1 MIPSII
7 LQLVLIAL
15 NAVFACAEIAI
26 LSMNENKLTKM
37 AAEGNNKAK
46 KLKKLTSQPAKFL
59 ATIQVA
65 ITLSGFLGSAF
76 AADNFSEVLV
86 NALLKL
92 GVPIPQETLDTIAV
106 IAITIILSFIT
117 LVFGEL
123 VPKRLAMRKTE
134 PLALALA
141 SLISFI
147 SKAFAPIVWLLT
159 ASTNG
164 VIRLFGIDPNAD
176 DNEVSEEDIRM
187 MADAGSEM
195 GAINEEENSI
205 IQNIFEFDDIY
216 IGEIMTHRTEIVMLW
231 IEDSIEQWQK
241 IIKSNTHVFY
251 PICEDTADR
260 IVGVLD
266 SRKFLR
272 LDDQTKENALKNAV
286 DKPYFV
292 SAYLKADELFREMK
306 KNKTYF
312 SIVVDEF
319 GGTDGIVSIN
329 DLIEEIVGEFENVRT
344 DFDKIDDNTF
354 KVKCSIELSKIEK
367 ALKVSLKSNAVTLNG
382 WIIEHLSTV
391 PEAGYEFE
399 YGNAK
404 FTVTESNEKQV
415 ISVIVSMKTKDNNDD
430 KDE

>member
-1 MIPSII
+1 MISSII

-26 LSMNENKLTKM
+26 LSMNENKLAKM
-37 AAEGNNKAK
+37 ATEGNKKAL
-46 KLKKLTSQPAKFL
+46 KLKNLTNQPAKFL

-86 NALLKL
+86 NGLLKL
-92 GVPIPQETLDTIAV
+92 GVPIPEDTLNTIAV
-106 IAITIILSFIT
+106 ILITIILSFVT

-134 PLALALA
+134 PLALGLA

-164 VIRLFGIDPNAD
+164 VLRLFGIDPNAE

-195 GAINEEENSI
+195 GVINEEENSI

-231 IEDSIEQWQK
+231 MEDSIEQWK
-241 IIKSNTHVFY
+241 NIIKSNTHIFY

-292 SAYLKADELFREMK
+292 SSYLKADELFREMK

-344 DFDKIDDNTF
+344 EFDKIDDNTF
-354 KVKCSIELSKIEK
+354 KVKCSIELAKIER
-367 ALKVSLKSNAVTLNG
+367 ALKINLKSNAVTLNG
-382 WIIEHLSTV
+382 WIIEQLSAV
-391 PEAGYEFE
+391 PEVGYEFE

-415 ISVIVSMKTKDNNDD
+415 ISVIVSLKNKEKQN
-430 KDE
+430 

>member
-1 MIPSII
+1 MISSII

-37 AAEGNNKAK
+37 AAEGNKKAK

-65 ITLSGFLGSAF
+65 ITLSGFMGSAF

-86 NALLKL
+86 NGILKL
-92 GVPIPQETLDTIAV
+92 GVNIPKETLDTIAV
-106 IAITIILSFIT
+106 IVITIILSFIT

-134 PLALALA
+134 PLALALS

-164 VIRLFGIDPNAD
+164 VLRLFGIDPDAED
-176 DNEVSEEDIRM
+176 SEVSEEDIRM

-195 GAINEEENSI
+195 GVINEEENSI

-216 IGEIMTHRTEIVMLW
+216 IGEIMTHRTEIVRLW
-231 IEDSIEQWQK
+231 MEDSIEQWKK

-251 PICEDTADR
+251 PICEDTTDR

-266 SRKFLR
+266 SRRFLR
-272 LDDQTKENALKNAV
+272 LDNQSKENALKNAV

-292 SAYLKADELFREMK
+292 SSYLRADELFREMK

-312 SIVVDEF
+312 AIVVDEF

-329 DLIEEIVGEFENVRT
+329 DLIEEIVGEFENIRT

-354 KVKCSIELSKIEK
+354 KVKCSIELAKIER
-367 ALKVSLKSNAVTLNG
+367 ALKVNLKSNAVTLNG
-382 WIIEHLSTV
+382 WIIEHLSAV

-415 ISVIVSMKTKDNNDD
+415 VSVIVSMITNDNQED
-430 KDE
+430 KNE